1 MFYYLSSYNELGG
14 KKMPVQGEF
23 LSLKEAQD
31 YLSVSKT
38 KMWNLVK
45 SGVLTAYSDPL
56 DKRKKLVRRDDIEKL
71 KQPRS
76 I

>member
-1 MFYYLSSYNELGG
+1 
-14 KKMPVQGEF
+14 MPVQGEF

-45 SGVLTAYSDPL
+45 SGVLTVYSDPL

-71 KQPRS
+71 KQPHS
-76 I
+76 T